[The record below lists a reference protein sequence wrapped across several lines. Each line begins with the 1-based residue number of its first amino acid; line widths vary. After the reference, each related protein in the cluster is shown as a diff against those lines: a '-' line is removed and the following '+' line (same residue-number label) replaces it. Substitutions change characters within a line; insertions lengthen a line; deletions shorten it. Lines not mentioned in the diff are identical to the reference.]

1 MHKLGISH
9 NDMHGGNF
17 FVDDAG
23 NPGILDLGLADDDPL
38 TALMEG
44 IGGATGT
51 DFQLQSDAK
60 MGQMSQPF
68 NFVPEALKERIKGNM
83 GKLRETLQEKM
94 MDYMGDPEDWEDGED
109 PDEAIE
115 NKIGQVMRGG
125 LRLTRGRLDDLRE
138 QMPFLED
145 NDTVLELIKNL
156 YDNVQDTETGQ
167 RMSNAFDNLKNDRL
181 KLSLI
186 HI

>member
-1 MHKLGISH
+1 
-9 NDMHGGNF
+9 
-17 FVDDAG
+17 
-23 NPGILDLGLADDDPL
+23 
-38 TALMEG
+38 
-44 IGGATGT
+44 
-51 DFQLQSDAK
+51 
-60 MGQMSQPF
+60 
-68 NFVPEALKERIKGNM
+68 
-83 GKLRETLQEKM
+83 
-94 MDYMGDPEDWEDGED
+94 MGDPEDWEDGED

-181 KLSLI
+181 KVARANILRKQKGIPEIQDKLKDVLDPDD
-186 HI
+186 